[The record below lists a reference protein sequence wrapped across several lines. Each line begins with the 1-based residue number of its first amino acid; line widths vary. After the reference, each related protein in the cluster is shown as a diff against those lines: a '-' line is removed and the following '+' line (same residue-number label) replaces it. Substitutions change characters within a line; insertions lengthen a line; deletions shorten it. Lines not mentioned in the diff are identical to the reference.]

1 MPVKILIA
9 DDHHVVA
16 DSLSMLLGSFESF
29 EVVGIV
35 NNGWQVLNFV
45 EKCAV
50 DIVLADLHMPLLNG
64 NDMTARLREQ
74 HPLAKVIILTM
85 SEEAVHIREALQAG
99 VCGYVMKSADR
110 AELIRAIQTVAEG
123 ENYFSEKIVRKLAEI
138 PNLNNTNGKAA
149 IDDTVPLTKR
159 ELEILR
165 LIVEDLSN
173 QAIADRL
180 HLSVTTVETHRRN
193 LLKKVGVSTAVG
205 LMRWALK
212 HKLID
217 EI

>member
-9 DDHHVVA
+9 DDHHVIA
-16 DSLSMLLGSFESF
+16 ESLSMLLGTFESF
-29 EVVGIV
+29 EVVGAV
-35 NNGWQVLNFV
+35 NNGWQVLNFI
-45 EKCAV
+45 EKNTI

-64 NDMTARLREQ
+64 NDMTVRLREQ
-74 HPLAKVIILTM
+74 YPLVKVIILTM
-85 SEEAVHIREALQAG
+85 SEEAAHIREAVQAG
-99 VCGYVMKSADR
+99 VCGYVMKSAER
-110 AELIRAIQTVAEG
+110 AELIKAIQAVALG
-123 ENYFSEKIVRKLAEI
+123 EKYFSEKIVRKLAEI
-138 PNLNNTNGKAA
+138 PNLNNTNGKTA
-149 IDDTVPLTKR
+149 IDDIVPLTKR
-159 ELEILR
+159 ELEIMR
-165 LIVEDLSN
+165 LIAEDLSN

-193 LLKKVGVSTAVG
+193 LLKKVGVSSAVG

>member
-9 DDHHVVA
+9 DDHHIVA
-16 DSLSMLLGSFESF
+16 DSLSLLLGSFESF
-29 EVVGIV
+29 EVVGMV
-35 NNGWQVLNFV
+35 NNGWQVLHFV
-45 EKCAV
+45 EKQTV

-74 HPLAKVIILTM
+74 HPFIRVIILTM
-85 SEEAVHIREALQAG
+85 SEEAVQIREALQAG
-99 VCGYVMKSADR
+99 VCGYVMKSAER
-110 AELIRAIQTVAEG
+110 AELIKAIQMVASG

-138 PNLNNTNGKAA
+138 PNLNNDNGKTA

-159 ELEILR
+159 ELEVLR
-165 LIVEDLSN
+165 LIAEDLSN

-180 HLSVTTVETHRRN
+180 HLSVTTIETHRRN
-193 LLKKVGVSTAVG
+193 LLKKVGVSSAVG

-217 EI
+217 DK